1 VSTPEVLVLRDAQQ
15 LAEAIAARL
24 VTTMVE
30 AQADGRHAHVC
41 LTGGRIGIGC
51 LAALNAS
58 PARDSID
65 WSALHVWWGDERYV
79 PSGDAERND
88 VQAGAALLDHVPLD
102 PTHVHRMPSTDS
114 GLDVDAA
121 AGVYARELKAAAR
134 SEDHADLP
142 SFDVCL
148 LGLGPDAH
156 VASLFP
162 QLPGVHETT
171 RTVVGVHGSPKPPPQ
186 RISLTLPALTA
197 SREIWLLVA
206 GGDKADA
213 VRLALSE
220 AGPVQVPGAGARG
233 RDRTIALLDEA
244 AASALP
250 PDLRRLA
257 SP

>member
-1 VSTPEVLVLRDAQQ
+1 MSTPEVLVLRDAQQ
-15 LAEAIAARL
+15 LSEAIAARL
-24 VTTMVE
+24 VTALVE

-41 LTGGRIGIGC
+41 LTGGHIGIAC

-58 PARDSID
+58 ASRDSID
-65 WSALHVWWGDERYV
+65 WNALHVWWGDDRYV
-79 PSGDAERND
+79 AADDPDRND
-88 VQAGAALLDHVPLD
+88 AQAGAALLDHVPLD
-102 PTHVHRMPSTDS
+102 PAKVHRMPSTDS

-121 AGVYARELKAAAR
+121 AAAYARELKAAAR
-134 SEDHADLP
+134 SEDHAQVP

-162 QLPGVHETT
+162 QMAGIHETT

-197 SREIWLLVA
+197 AREIWLIVA

-213 VRLALSE
+213 VRLALSD

-233 RDRTIALLDEA
+233 RDRTVALLDES

>member
-1 VSTPEVLVLRDAQQ
+1 MSTPEVLVLRDAQQ

-30 AQADGRHAHVC
+30 AQADGRYAHVC

-186 RISLTLPALTA
+186 RISLTFPALTA